1 MTKRDSSV
9 GFVASIGEKPL
20 SSFFRMAVVA
30 GVESAVKLHIARGDN
45 INARDLKGQ
54 TPLMIAARRD
64 KTAICR
70 LLVDAAADISLVDAN
85 GQDAL
90 SIAVAAGANG
100 VAAFLSALAPPAV
113 NEATTQVEGRGTGE
127 VRTES
132 IDAGGRVGETNTAS
146 LRTGTFA
153 DEEISRLIIKEQLPA
168 PVEAPAIGQGRGP
181 AGDTGSIASWDDEEG
196 GSVPL
201 DLASWI
207 PDDARPPPADYVDL
221 AKSAARTQAAIN
233 DFTPID
239 SSADWA
245 VVDIF
250 LPEQSTSPLR
260 TDDERRVSLRR
271 LLLRALREGSVP
283 EHLVEDFA
291 VGDDREPQPE
301 IDLALRMTLNDI
313 GAETD
318 ERFECLLPDEDFRV
332 VIDERESPEEED
344 AVREAIDY
352 FEDRASDRNAPIRLY
367 GKQLSRQTLLTA
379 QEEIALAQALEASVE
394 EAIDAL
400 AAWPGGIERLLDA
413 AESAARGLTRL
424 ESIAVLAFEKEEEDM
439 ANGNEAIAASFGA
452 NDEPDDLE
460 DPGLGSA
467 AAPFFA
473 RTKEVQKLPR
483 SGSTDDEAW
492 PAMRLALKE
501 MGLRKSFLLSLADWA
516 RRDQHPSAALFVQAT
531 ERHQCAREKMSLANI
546 KLVRSIAAKYLFF
559 SGMPIDDL
567 IQEGNL
573 GLLKAVEKFD
583 WRKGFRFS
591 TYATWWIRQAISR
604 SIGNDSRLV
613 RIPVHVHEHV
623 MKLEKAVTAFES
635 KNLRTPTA
643 GELSAMLGLP
653 SKKVATILRSAQPIV
668 SLETPGIE
676 EVFAAD
682 FKAEAAAQDPV
693 ETAEA
698 GELRHLMRGLVADLG
713 RKPERIIRARF
724 GFDNTPPMTLEE
736 LGASMGVTRERIR
749 QIEAKALKKLNR
761 GIRAGAVR
769 HWIIGESH
777 ELLAGEERAEGIAVQ
792 VLEPAFE
799 IPELVGDEE
808 RAAVEP
814 EVSIEMPSKAYTQ
827 AHAKLLREAE
837 AAGVVVED
845 RRADG
850 AGHLE
855 FQIREPEDGRNR
867 TLIRKLVLMGFQQ
880 TPTGYRK

>member
-1 MTKRDSSV
+1 MSHGDKS
-9 GFVASIGEKPL
+9 L
-20 SSFFRMAVVA
+20 SSFFRMAVAA
-30 GVESAVKLHIARGDN
+30 GVEPAVRLHIARGDY
-45 INARDLKGQ
+45 IDARDPRGQ
-54 TPLMIAARRD
+54 TPLMIAASRN
-64 KTAICR
+64 KTAVCR
-70 LLVDAAADISLVDAN
+70 LLIDAAADMTLVDAN

-90 SIAVAAGANG
+90 SIAVAAGAKDA
-100 VAAFLSALAPPAV
+100 AAFLSALVPPVPNDPVAKILGRG
-113 NEATTQVEGRGTGE
+113 ATEGRTKP
-127 VRTES
+127 V
-132 IDAGGRVGETNTAS
+132 DAGRRGGELDTAS
-146 LRTGTFA
+146 VRKTFA
-153 DEEISRLIIKEQLPA
+153 DEQNSPQIVEVRSNASVEIISVGE
-168 PVEAPAIGQGRGP
+168 RGGP
-181 AGDTGSIASWDDEEG
+181 TGDEGHISSWDDDRAE
-196 GSVPL
+196 SVPF
-201 DLASWI
+201 DLSSWV
-207 PDDARPPPADYVDL
+207 PDDAKPPPANNVDL
-221 AKSAARTQAAIN
+221 AKSAARTQAAIT

-239 SSADWA
+239 SSTDWA
-245 VVDIF
+245 DFDIF

-260 TDDERRVSLRR
+260 TDDERRASLRR

-291 VGDDREPQPE
+291 IGDDREPQPE

-332 VIDERESPEEED
+332 VVDERESPEEED
-344 AVREAIDY
+344 VVREAIDY

-379 QEEIALAQALEASVE
+379 QEEIALAQALEASIE

-424 ESIAVLAFEKEEEDM
+424 ELIAVLAFEKEEEDM
-439 ANGNEAIAASFGA
+439 AKGNEAIAASFGA
-452 NDEPDDLE
+452 NDEADDLE
-460 DPGLGSA
+460 DLGPGSA

-473 RTKEVQKLPR
+473 KTKEVQKLPR

-516 RRDQHPSAALFVQAT
+516 RRDKHPSAALFVRAT
-531 ERHQCAREKMSLANI
+531 ERHQCARERMSLANI

-623 MKLEKAVTAFES
+623 VKLEKAVTAFES
-635 KNLRTPTA
+635 QNLRTPTA

-676 EVFAAD
+676 EAFAAD
-682 FKAEAAAQDPV
+682 FKALAAAQDPV
-693 ETAEA
+693 ERAEA
-698 GELRHLMRGLVADLG
+698 GELRHLMGGLVADLG

-724 GFDNTPPMTLEE
+724 GFDNTSPMTLEE
-736 LGASMGVTRERIR
+736 LGASMGVTRERVR
-749 QIEAKALKKLNR
+749 QIEAKALKKLSR

-769 HWIIGESH
+769 HWITEESH
-777 ELLAGEERAEGIAVQ
+777 EPPAGEERAESIAMQ
-792 VLEPAFE
+792 VLEPVLE

-808 RAAVEP
+808 NMTVELGA
-814 EVSIEMPSKAYTQ
+814 SIEMSPKAYTQ
-827 AHAKLLREAE
+827 AHASLLREAE

-845 RRADG
+845 RREDG
-850 AGHLE
+850 VGHLE
-855 FQIREPEDGRNR
+855 FQIRESEAGRNR
-867 TLIRKLVLMGFQQ
+867 ILIRKLVLMGFQQ